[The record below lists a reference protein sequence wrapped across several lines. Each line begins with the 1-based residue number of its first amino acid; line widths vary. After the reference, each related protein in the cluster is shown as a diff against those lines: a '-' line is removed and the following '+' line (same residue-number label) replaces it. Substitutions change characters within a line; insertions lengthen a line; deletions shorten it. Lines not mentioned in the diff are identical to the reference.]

1 MVDWNRFVPS
11 DFEYD
16 FENDK
21 LASHHVT
28 INEAI
33 ECFYSDHEVRRNK
46 KYRDRYQLVGRT
58 LGGRSLRII
67 FQLKRKKVVRIITG
81 WPFMTSNKKRTRKHL
96 SGQSID
102 DIVEE
107 QVTDDSAWEKPIQ
120 VSRKRAGSGTVRL
133 KTSRSR
139 GSSARLASVVVLD
152 PDVAGVFVDSESVN
166 QALRALAGIIQH
178 QSEKAHP

>member
-33 ECFYSDHEVRRNK
+33 ECFYSDYEVRRNK

-67 FQLKRKKVVRIITG
+67 FQLKRKNVVRIITG
-81 WPFMTSNKKRTRKHL
+81 WPL
-96 SGQSID
+96 
-102 DIVEE
+102 
-107 QVTDDSAWEKPIQ
+107 
-120 VSRKRAGSGTVRL
+120 
-133 KTSRSR
+133 
-139 GSSARLASVVVLD
+139 
-152 PDVAGVFVDSESVN
+152 
-166 QALRALAGIIQH
+166 
-178 QSEKAHP
+178 